1 MNEHRSMSEIAD
13 KGVHIDGPVTG
24 LKPSEMQQYAWRYF
38 ELHANQR
45 MSVFKF
51 FIGLA
56 TFLTASLLAAFIEKH
71 YIASTL
77 VGVLLGLVSFVFSRL
92 DARIR
97 FLIKGSERALED
109 LEAIFL
115 PSDADPPCRLKLFSQ
130 ERMETSKVRGPL
142 TTYRQCLNALF
153 ITFAMI
159 GLLMGAISLC
169 KSIC

>member
-1 MNEHRSMSEIAD
+1 MNERLSMSETAD
-13 KGVHIDGPVTG
+13 KGVHIDRHVTE

-77 VGVLLGLVSFVFSRL
+77 VGVLLVLVSFVFSRL

-97 FLIKGSERALED
+97 FLIKGSECALED

-115 PSDADPPCRLKLFSQ
+115 RSGADPPCRLKLFSQ
-130 ERMETSKVRGPL
+130 ERIETSKVKGLL
-142 TTYRQCLNALF
+142 TTYGQCLNALF
-153 ITFAMI
+153 LTFAMI
-159 GLLMGAISLC
+159 GLVMGFISLF
-169 KSIC
+169 KSTC